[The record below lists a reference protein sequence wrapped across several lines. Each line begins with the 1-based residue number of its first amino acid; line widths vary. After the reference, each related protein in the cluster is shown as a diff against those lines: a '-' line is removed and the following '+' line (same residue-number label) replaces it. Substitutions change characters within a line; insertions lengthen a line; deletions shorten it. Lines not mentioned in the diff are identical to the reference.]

1 MAQNNLLSGS
11 LIVGYDFSAKDK
23 GVLIIGKKAKGE
35 AVKVINAY
43 EGKEAYD
50 LFQKLISKGATS
62 GKEDIHH

>member
-23 GVLIIGKKAKGE
+23 GVLIIGTRVKGKTE
-35 AVKVINAY
+35 VINAY

-50 LFQKLISKGATS
+50 LFQKLIAKGVTS